1 MDNQEQRETAVTHL
15 CFLQDVNKLYKTC
28 LGLYDV
34 KLTLVIAQQ
43 SQMDPKEYLPF
54 LQNLHVQPELKRK
67 FLIDDYL
74 KNYELALKWLHE
86 QGDEAHEE
94 FDDYVVLHELYK
106 PALKIYTYDK
116 PRTNVIMGLF
126 AEHLRETKQ
135 FGEAGVIFEYLID
148 LENAL
153 ECYIMAKKWKQAL
166 SLVEKSADLLEK
178 LSDTAEKLVE
188 TLTEDHKYSDAAEI
202 EYQFLGNVEASI
214 KLYCKQYWYDH
225 AILLAEKSK
234 KPELIESIVDVQI
247 NEGFG
252 VIAELLADCKGQMNS
267 QLKRLRELRTK
278 KQEDPFSFYG
288 TPDDLDTPDNVSVA
302 ASETSTTPSFF
313 TRYTGKTAG
322 TAKTGASRR
331 TAKNKKREERKRAKG
346 RKGTIY
352 EEEYLIKSVGRLLER
367 LDQTQSDALKLIEGL
382 LRRHMKE
389 QAYQIQ
395 KNWCELI
402 DFIKENIDEIHN
414 MSEKDRERIDDN
426 GEIYLI
432 DEIPKPKVS
441 EFPKFNILDY

>member
-1 MDNQEQRETAVTHL
+1 
-15 CFLQDVNKLYKTC
+15 
-28 LGLYDV
+28 
-34 KLTLVIAQQ
+34 
-43 SQMDPKEYLPF
+43 
-54 LQNLHVQPELKRK
+54 
-67 FLIDDYL
+67 
-74 KNYELALKWLHE
+74 
-86 QGDEAHEE
+86 
-94 FDDYVVLHELYK
+94 
-106 PALKIYTYDK
+106 
-116 PRTNVIMGLF
+116 MGLF

-188 TLTEDHKYSDAAEI
+188 ALTEDHKYSDAAEI